1 VHLTGVESERAGFFF
16 HMLHLR
22 DYVV

>member
-1 VHLTGVESERAGFFF
+1 VHLTGVESERAGLF
-16 HMLHLR
+16 HMLHLC